1 MAAKT
6 GFEQTQKMEQTQR
19 QVALPSTI
27 LVGQM
32 LEKSFE
38 EAVQYVNDELDKN
51 PALEMSSPEP
61 EPNKGNESESFDGND
76 STKGNDNND
85 YDPQYAALR
94 NKHFEF
100 ERLMARK
107 MRNQTA
113 DRAPRREHGEREGRN
128 YGRKSGDFGGKFER
142 REGRCNRGEGKFGQR
157 DSRGTHEDIATKSA
171 HKHQSRGGFLHLCNY
186 AFH

>member
-1 MAAKT
+1 
-6 GFEQTQKMEQTQR
+6 MEQTQR

-85 YDPQYAALR
+85 YDPRNDYRNDDDAPAISPAKATSAAATT
-94 NKHFEF
+94 KC
-100 ERLMARK
+100 MCPKWWKRK
-107 MRNQTA
+107 ASTTTSPNSSTSLSS
-113 DRAPRREHGEREGRN
+113 PLS
-128 YGRKSGDFGGKFER
+128 SGLL
-142 REGRCNRGEGKFGQR
+142 
-157 DSRGTHEDIATKSA
+157 ATM
-171 HKHQSRGGFLHLCNY
+171 
-186 AFH
+186 